1 MVGQVNFFYCIEK
14 TKFLQLKFTS
24 AKKKKN
30 TYSYIGPNASD
41 KHKRK
46 KKKKEKKTSVKGKPG
61 DEMPKF

>member
-24 AKKKKN
+24 AKKKN
-30 TYSYIGPNASD
+30 TYSYIGPNVSD

-46 KKKKEKKTSVKGKPG
+46 KKKKGKKRRLKGG
-61 DEMPKF
+61 